1 MGVPKVE
8 DLVPFVLGAI
18 SRSMIGTKQE
28 TNHP

>member
-8 DLVPFVLGAI
+8 DLVPFALGAI
-18 SRSMIGTKQE
+18 ARGMIGAKQE